1 MESEALLAAVER
13 ENRAL
18 ARGARGVLDR
28 PVPGCPGFDVA
39 QVMRHLGAVH
49 RWAAQIVSSDATARP
64 HRDNTP
70 AQPSDPAGLF
80 AWFDEGV
87 DALLA
92 AFRAAD
98 SSKRC
103 YSWRGEQTPVWWRR
117 RQALE
122 AAVHRVDVEQ
132 AAGRARPEVDGELA
146 ATGIDE
152 HIEIFLP
159 YARPPETLGEV
170 GRTVHL
176 HATDRDGEWLFRMR
190 AGGVDVTRGH
200 AKGDAAVR
208 GTASDLF
215 LFIWRR
221 LDVDDLEL
229 HGDREAAVLLRDQTI
244 VG

>member
-1 MESEALLAAVER
+1 VDGEALLTAVER

-18 ARGARGVLDR
+18 LRGAEGNLDR

-39 QVMRHLGAVH
+39 QLMRHLGAVH
-49 RWAAQIVSSDATARP
+49 RWAAQILRSESTERP
-64 HRDNTP
+64 HLDSRP
-70 AQPSDPAGLF
+70 AEPSDPAELPG
-80 AWFDEGV
+80 WFEAGFQELV
-87 DALLA
+87 DT
-92 AFRAAD
+92 FRTVAAD
-98 SSKRC
+98 KEC
-103 YSWRGEQTPVWWRR
+103 YTWRGKQTPAWWRR

-122 AAVHRVDVEQ
+122 AAIHRVDVEQ
-132 AAGRARPEVDGELA
+132 AAGIARPEVDGELA
-146 ATGIDE
+146 VVGIDE

-159 YARPPETLGEV
+159 YAQPPETLGEA

-176 HATDRDGEWLFRMR
+176 HATDRDGEWLFRVR

-221 LDVDDLEL
+221 LDAGDLEVL
-229 HGDREAAVLLRDQTI
+229 GDRDAAVLLYDQTM